1 MELEAARHPCYQS
14 GDVSGIAGAL
24 DRNLRGQRVFLTEA
38 AFSPGYPLAPLRAP
52 LCSGP
57 HLLLPH
63 KLSTAT
69 PKWQSAAP
77 APAPSSCLLR
87 VVPAPQLQNLSILV
101 GPGIVQLLHSGPTG
115 GFGDRRDTRGKERW
129 VLGASC
135 VWVGD
140 GSKTLISFVAS
151 AGACA
156 SLFKASEQAGSRGGG
171 SWGGR
176 SLGLLRSWGRTVQT
190 PLGAGGVRTRT
201 LCCAPLSLSR
211 PPQQS
216 ISKLW
221 GLCFQGLSPG
231 ICAITAGGGC
241 CGVW

>member
-171 SWGGR
+171 V
-176 SLGLLRSWGRTVQT
+176 L
-190 PLGAGGVRTRT
+190 
-201 LCCAPLSLSR
+201 
-211 PPQQS
+211 
-216 ISKLW
+216 
-221 GLCFQGLSPG
+221 
-231 ICAITAGGGC
+231 GGGSPWAC
-241 CGVW
+241 